1 MLKKTKQK
9 QTNKGTK
16 FRKLLYPL
24 QTKKEEELKKNRIT
38 GMVGIGVTTIDS
50 KVFFTFF
57 NNFSIIRNNKRKT
70 NRSILIYQMVI
81 LIY

>member
-24 QTKKEEELKKNRIT
+24 QTKKEEELKKNLIT
-38 GMVGIGVTTIDS
+38 GMVGIGVTIIDS
-50 KVFFTFF
+50 K
-57 NNFSIIRNNKRKT
+57 FSLHFSVT
-70 NRSILIYQMVI
+70 SQS
-81 LIY
+81 